1 MDSEDDSR
9 IGMGGRPMQKFKN
22 LFQDVPDPRADNARH
37 DLVDV
42 LVIALAAVLC
52 GADNCADMA
61 EFGCAKEA
69 LLRQFLRLEHGIPSH
84 DTFSRIFRLLDP
96 QAFEPVFRRFLAE
109 FAKELHGVVAVD
121 GKALRG
127 AFERGRKTTPL
138 QLVNVWAAEARLAI
152 AQRLAPKRNEVAAA
166 LEALE
171 LLALDGCTVTADALH
186 CHAEFAQCILHRGG
200 QYALAL
206 KANQSALFTDAQILL
221 EPLAEHPQ
229 VQQPLTGSH
238 GRDERR
244 QAVVVPAAGLAR
256 KHDFPGIKALA
267 RIELQRRVGD
277 AEEPPIVRYF
287 LLSRRWS
294 PARVLAITRA
304 HWGIENQ
311 AALGPRRR
319 LRRGPRPQPQG
330 PRTGEPRHSAQA
342 GTQYSPLASEHR
354 VHTPQNQ
361 TRRVG
366 RCLPHLY
373 ARPNAIALRLRG
385 RGREGVNQLS
395 PQWHLPIPPPQP

>member
-1 MDSEDDSR
+1 M
-9 IGMGGRPMQKFKN
+9 
-22 LFQDVPDPRADNARH
+22 PRK
-37 DLVDV
+37 
-42 LVIALAAVLC
+42 LC
-52 GADNCADMA
+52 CASSCGWSTA
-61 EFGCAKEA
+61 SQAT
-69 LLRQFLRLEHGIPSH
+69 IPSAGYSGCS
-84 DTFSRIFRLLDP
+84 T
-96 QAFEPVFRRFLAE
+96 RRHSNQY
-109 FAKELHGVVAVD
+109 FAGSWRNLPRSCTAWWRWTAKPCAV
-121 GKALRG
+121 RS
-127 AFERGRKTTPL
+127 RGRKTTPL

-311 AALGPRRR
+311 LHWVLDVVFDEDRARNRKDHGPENLAILRKLALNTLRSHPSTASIRRKIKR
-319 LRRGPRPQPQG
+319 AGWDDAFL
-330 PRTGEPRHSAQA
+330 TSMLAQM
-342 GTQYSPLASEHR
+342 R
-354 VHTPQNQ
+354 
-361 TRRVG
+361 
-366 RCLPHLY
+366 
-373 ARPNAIALRLRG
+373 
-385 RGREGVNQLS
+385 
-395 PQWHLPIPPPQP
+395 